1 MRETDIICSDDND
14 ADGDN
19 DNDDIIGKWIF

>member
-1 MRETDIICSDDND
+1 MMLVDDND

-19 DNDDIIGKWIF
+19 FDNVTVDDDER